1 MRKKESLEEKVF
13 KTIKRNKL
21 IEKDEKIIVGVS
33 GGPDS
38 LSLLKILYDIKN
50 NISKYG
56 LTYKIIVAHINH
68 QIRKE
73 ANEEEKFVKEI
84 CKKYNIEFYSK
95 RIDIKKVANNNKIG
109 TEEAGRKIRYEFFE
123 QIGIKTNAQKIAIAH
138 NKNDNVETIIMNAL
152 RGASISGLKGIQ
164 PSNGKIIRPLIECS
178 RDEIEEFCREF
189 NLNPK
194 IDKTNFENIYTR
206 NKIRNIVIP
215 YIKKEFNSNII
226 ETLNRLSYTVR
237 KEDSF
242 IEKIV
247 IEEFNKLKIE
257 EEEKKITLD
266 LKKFNELHEV
276 IKARLLLYTITKVL
290 GTSQGIYQIHIED
303 MIKLCSKNIGN
314 KYLTPNKNI
323 KIFIKKQKIH
333 ITAQN

>member
-1 MRKKESLEEKVF
+1 M
-13 KTIKRNKL
+13 
-21 IEKDEKIIVGVS
+21 
-33 GGPDS
+33 
-38 LSLLKILYDIKN
+38 
-50 NISKYG
+50 
-56 LTYKIIVAHINH
+56 
-68 QIRKE
+68 
-73 ANEEEKFVKEI
+73 
-84 CKKYNIEFYSK
+84 
-95 RIDIKKVANNNKIG
+95 ANNNKIG

-247 IEEFNKLKIE
+247 IEEFNKLKIK
-257 EEEKKITLD
+257 EEEKANRLIVSEEENNLPSSFVLFVEYRLTWSALGGCGS
-266 LKKFNELHEV
+266 NEYE
-276 IKARLLLYTITKVL
+276 Y
-290 GTSQGIYQIHIED
+290 
-303 MIKLCSKNIGN
+303 N
-314 KYLTPNKNI
+314 KETPNRSMWTRVRAILCYGSVFKSI
-323 KIFIKKQKIH
+323 WSFHFSVSTFIH
-333 ITAQN
+333 